1 MNPNIT
7 ESPNL
12 ALRDYFAIQ
21 ILNGLLSGGRA
32 GAYKTLVREAYE
44 IADEMIEGRNNES
57 IINNK
62 D

>member
-21 ILNGLLSGGRA
+21 ILNGLLSSNRGVP
-32 GAYKTLVREAYE
+32 YKTLVREAYE
-44 IADEMIEGRNNES
+44 IADEMMKQRTPTKEVL
-57 IINNK
+57 
-62 D
+62 